1 MDKNPLVYEYS
12 IGKRKPYDYDYGNR
26 QGNQNAGCPFCDVQ
40 HLINIYEKDGDKI
53 WLKNKY
59 PTLKDTNQTILIES
73 SDHQGDISTYT
84 REDNQ
89 ELMKFGLKCFQ
100 KMNNSGRY
108 QSVLWYKNFGPKS
121 DGSLTHPHMQIVG
134 LYHKDGYH
142 DIGADNFKGFEVG
155 RSGSVEMN
163 LSARPVQGYQEVN
176 ILTHDNTNLDTWA
189 DLIQKGTQYVRSV
202 LSHGVDSYNLFF
214 YPINDGQG
222 TCCKIIPRFYASPY
236 FVGYKISQVDDSDTL
251 KWEAERLKGFV
262 NGGILH

>member
-121 DGSLTHPHMQIVG
+121 DGSLTHPHM
-134 LYHKDGYH
+134 
-142 DIGADNFKGFEVG
+142 
-155 RSGSVEMN
+155 
-163 LSARPVQGYQEVN
+163 
-176 ILTHDNTNLDTWA
+176 
-189 DLIQKGTQYVRSV
+189 
-202 LSHGVDSYNLFF
+202 
-214 YPINDGQG
+214 
-222 TCCKIIPRFYASPY
+222 
-236 FVGYKISQVDDSDTL
+236 
-251 KWEAERLKGFV
+251 
-262 NGGILH
+262 